1 MQKDVVHLAFDDQ
14 NPEIRGIG
22 NLIYGT
28 GWIAAFIFF
37 VGLFSFF
44 GSMVAESSVSG
55 PLPPGPTPPPTAP
68 PMQSLMAAI
77 VQSYI
82 YSAELLIKLFIVLIA
97 LIVMLIYGVYRTY
110 KGLSYLGGYVPHT
123 GIGRAGAILDAVP
136 PLMLVG
142 NILLGTSLFLVGSK
156 YKNAGLKVGG
166 IMTAIP
172 YPLLGFAGGA
182 PIVALLSMMWFIGL
196 VVAYSGGRSIL
207 KRYYRVGQQPDAR
220 LNRLHIANRVLEAGS
235 ALVLLS
241 TLFDL
246 GLMAGL
252 LKGAY
257 YISDLS
263 TFGLVAITGLVMT
276 VLAIYFSIRLSK
288 LYSSARS
295 GTLSDV
301 SAVHR
306 TGIVLLIL
314 SIIGLFVIG
323 LFFINGS
330 FIGFIF
336 LILLILL
343 LSGSFIGF
351 ILLLVGSILAI
362 TWKP

>member
-1 MQKDVVHLAFDDQ
+1 MNGDPPSKNQRKRQSKKDVVHLAFNDQ

-37 VGLFSFF
+37 VGWFSFIV
-44 GSMVAESSVSG
+44 SMVAESSVSG

-110 KGLSYLGGYVPHT
+110 KGLSYLGGYVPYT
-123 GIGRAGAILDAVP
+123 GIGRAGAVLDAIP
-136 PLMLVG
+136 LLMLVG

-156 YKNAGLKVGG
+156 YKNARLKVGG

-196 VVAYSGGRSIL
+196 AVAYSGGYSIL
-207 KRYYRVGQQPDAR
+207 KKYYLTQGQ
-220 LNRLHIANRVLEAGS
+220 AGQS
-235 ALVLLS
+235 
-241 TLFDL
+241 
-246 GLMAGL
+246 
-252 LKGAY
+252 
-257 YISDLS
+257 
-263 TFGLVAITGLVMT
+263 
-276 VLAIYFSIRLSK
+276 
-288 LYSSARS
+288 
-295 GTLSDV
+295 
-301 SAVHR
+301 
-306 TGIVLLIL
+306 
-314 SIIGLFVIG
+314 
-323 LFFINGS
+323 
-330 FIGFIF
+330 
-336 LILLILL
+336 
-343 LSGSFIGF
+343 
-351 ILLLVGSILAI
+351 
-362 TWKP
+362 